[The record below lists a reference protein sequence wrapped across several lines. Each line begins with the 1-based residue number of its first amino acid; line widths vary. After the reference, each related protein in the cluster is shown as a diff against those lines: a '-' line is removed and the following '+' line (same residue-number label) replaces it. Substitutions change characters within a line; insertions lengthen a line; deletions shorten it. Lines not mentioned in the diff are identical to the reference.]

1 VTPDMVSGITQSL
14 PQASNS
20 KLGPSFQEDKGPLPP
35 NTVAVST
42 KDATSIPDDKV
53 TLSKQL
59 QQTKSE
65 AKKEEAKKELTNTVT
80 NEKSNR
86 SIAKA
91 QFVYDL
97 KGDLSIRYMD
107 TADRVIY
114 QVPSELMIFLRE
126 AAAKSEASVDMKV

>member
-1 VTPDMVSGITQSL
+1 MTPDMVSGITQSL
-14 PQASNS
+14 PQAPNA
-20 KLGPSFQEDKGPLPP
+20 KLSPSSQEDKGTPPP
-35 NTVAVST
+35 NAAVST
-42 KDATSIPDDKV
+42 KDGTSLPVDTV

-59 QQTKSE
+59 QQPKPDVN
-65 AKKEEAKKELTNTVT
+65 KEEAKKEQAKNET

-86 SIAKA
+86 AIAKA

>member
-1 VTPDMVSGITQSL
+1 MTPDMVTGITQSL
-14 PQASNS
+14 PQAPNT
-20 KLGPSFQEDKGPLPP
+20 KFGPSSQEDKGTPPP
-35 NTVAVST
+35 NAVAAST

-59 QQTKSE
+59 QQPKPE
-65 AKKEEAKKELTNTVT
+65 AKKEEAKKEQANTN

-86 SIAKA
+86 AIAKA